1 MRARTVLLW
10 VVVLLAGVLAVSGV
24 WLTFTYRPSAAQAWP
39 DVADP
44 SPMQW
49 PRMIHVVATW
59 LIVPASAGLVVAS
72 AAVKRAAAP
81 AVGLLVLV
89 IALAYTGLLIAWDQ
103 LALWAVIPEGYH
115 GMWTAAFDDRVRF
128 VLIGS
133 VEISQG
139 TLRLWF
145 IVHGAVLAVVL
156 GATLATVI
164 RAGPRRVA
172 DKSMSGIGHSPF
184 RRDVTG
190 SHGQG

>member
-1 MRARTVLLW
+1 
-10 VVVLLAGVLAVSGV
+10 VVVLAGVLAISGV
-24 WLTFTYRPSAAQAWP
+24 WLTFTYRPNAAQAWP
-39 DVADP
+39 GVSDP

-49 PRMIHVVATW
+49 PRMIHLLPTW
-59 LIVPASAGLVVAS
+59 LIGPASTGLMVAS
-72 AAVKRAAAP
+72 LAVKRATAP

-89 IALAYTGLLIAWDQ
+89 IALAYTGFLIAWDQ

-156 GATLATVI
+156 GVTLATVI
-164 RAGPRRVA
+164 RADPRRVA
-172 DKSMSGIGHSPF
+172 DKSMSG
-184 RRDVTG
+184 
-190 SHGQG
+190 

>member
-1 MRARTVLLW
+1 MRARIVLLW
-10 VVVLLAGVLAVSGV
+10 VVVVLAGVLAVSGV
-24 WLTFTYRPSAAQAWP
+24 WLTFTYRPNAAQAWP
-39 DVADP
+39 GVSDP

-49 PRMIHVVATW
+49 PRMIHLVATW
-59 LIVPASAGLVVAS
+59 LIVPAAAGLMVAS
-72 AAVKRAAAP
+72 AAVKRATAP

-89 IALAYTGLLIAWDQ
+89 IALAYTGFLIAWDQ

-145 IVHGAVLAVVL
+145 IVHGAVLAVIF

-164 RAGPRRVA
+164 RADPRRVA
-172 DKSMSGIGHSPF
+172 DKSMSG
-184 RRDVTG
+184 
-190 SHGQG
+190 

>member
-1 MRARTVLLW
+1 MRARIVLLW
-10 VVVLLAGVLAVSGV
+10 VVVLLAGVLAVSGF

-59 LIVPASAGLVVAS
+59 LIVPASAGVVVAS

-89 IALAYTGLLIAWDQ
+89 IALAYTGFLIAWDQ
-103 LALWAVIPEGYH
+103 LALWAVSSAGFPD
-115 GMWTAAFDDRVRF
+115 GMWAAAFDDRVRF

-156 GATLATVI
+156 GPTLATVI

-172 DKSMSGIGHSPF
+172 DKSMSG
-184 RRDVTG
+184 
-190 SHGQG
+190 